1 MKNTLQNTPAR
12 QKKETVRTISPSITS
27 DELVAEMRP
36 VLPLYIMR
44 PEQVAANATRFLTQ
58 FPGTTMYAVK
68 CNPDKLALQAMIR
81 AGIKAFDCASAE
93 EVRLIR
99 KLAPKAK
106 IYFMHPIKAREAIR
120 EAYHEHGLRA
130 FVLDCVDEL
139 YKILQETD
147 LAPDLELFVRVA
159 IPKGAGSVVSLAGK
173 FGASVEET
181 ADLLQRCR
189 PVSVKL
195 GVSFHVGS
203 QCMKPERYAMAI
215 RLAAQAIRA
224 SGIKVDSLDVGGGFP
239 VEYSTLP
246 PPPFENY
253 MGTIR
258 QSVARQKLSHLDLLC
273 EPGRAMVATSGTL
286 VVRVEQRKGTDLHI
300 NDGTYSCLFEAG
312 SSSNMPL
319 PVRMIRPDQVE
330 DQASVTLKPFRFFG
344 PTCDSLDMMAG
355 PFYLPEDIHEG
366 DWIEIRQIGAY
377 GLSSQS
383 RFNGFGKVIP
393 VTVGKP
399 ESTGPVLVHSS
410 DKIQSN
416 S

>member
-1 MKNTLQNTPAR
+1 MKNTLQNTAAR
-12 QKKETVRTISPSITS
+12 QRKETRLSYPSVTA
-27 DELVAEMRP
+27 DALVAEMRP
-36 VLPLYIMR
+36 SLPLYIMR
-44 PEQVAANATRFLTQ
+44 PDQIAANANRFLSQ

-68 CNPDKLALQAMIR
+68 CNPDKTALQAMIR
-81 AGIKAFDCASAE
+81 AGIKAFDCASIE

-120 EAYHEHGLRA
+120 ESYHEHGVRA

-159 IPKGAGSVVSLAGK
+159 IPKGAGSVISLAGK
-173 FGASVEET
+173 FGASVEDT

-224 SGIKVDSLDVGGGFP
+224 SGVTVESLDVGGGFP
-239 VEYSTLP
+239 VEYPTLT
-246 PPPFENY
+246 PPPFEHY
-253 MGTIR
+253 MEAIR
-258 QSVARQKLSHLDLLC
+258 HSIARQKLGHLELLC

-286 VVRVEQRKGTDLHI
+286 VVRVEQRKGGDLHI
-300 NDGTYSCLFEAG
+300 NDGTYSCMFEAG
-312 SSSNMPL
+312 SSSNMAL
-319 PVRMIRPDQVE
+319 PARMIRPDQPAN
-330 DQASVTLKPFRFFG
+330 QAQAALKPFRFFG

-355 PFYLPEDIHEG
+355 PYYLPEDIHEG
-366 DWIEIRQIGAY
+366 DWIEIGQTGAY

-383 RFNGFGKVIP
+383 RFNGFGKAVTVI
-393 VTVGKP
+393 VGKP
-399 ESTGPVLVHSS
+399 ENTGPVLVHSS
-410 DKIQSN
+410 DKR
-416 S
+416 